1 MLPPLRCVLRLLL
14 LTMGNVCASHGRCQ
28 NLGEMCFHEGDAV
41 LAQSGLALITE
52 RAIALYTDWRVVLE
66 YFRAMRMFQ
75 LTDKPRV
82 LNRIGVMNAAVK
94 GVWTPGGWLRTD

>member
-1 MLPPLRCVLRLLL
+1 
-14 LTMGNVCASHGRCQ
+14 
-28 NLGEMCFHEGDAV
+28 
-41 LAQSGLALITE
+41 
-52 RAIALYTDWRVVLE
+52 
-66 YFRAMRMFQ
+66 MRMFQ